1 MKRIIFLFTERRRV
15 FTDIETMKALCE
27 PSRCRIVTLL
37 SQRAY
42 CVSAL
47 ATLLGLSAPAVSQHL
62 RILRDA
68 GIVYC
73 EKYGYHTHY
82 KLDKEKLAQIAEG
95 ILELSREKPDNCHK
109 KGFPCEAAPTVCCR
123 TKSKE

>member
-1 MKRIIFLFTERRRV
+1 MKV
-15 FTDIETMKALCE
+15 LCE
-27 PSRCRIVTLL
+27 PSRCRIVALL

-47 ATLLGLSAPAVSQHL
+47 ATLLGISTPAVSQHL

-73 EKYGYHTHY
+73 ERYGYHTHY
-82 KLDKEKLAQIAEG
+82 KLDKERLAQIAEG
-95 ILELSREKPDNCHK
+95 ILELTKEKPDNCHK
-109 KGFPCEAAPTVCCR
+109 KGYMCDAAETVGRR
-123 TKSKE
+123 TKRTEKERDKKWA

>member
-1 MKRIIFLFTERRRV
+1 MRQTTTKKEGRLI
-15 FTDIETMKALCE
+15 DIETMKVLCE
-27 PSRCRIVTLL
+27 PSRCRIVSLL

-47 ATLLGLSAPAVSQHL
+47 ATILGLSAPAVSQHL
-62 RILRDA
+62 RVLRDA

-82 KLDKEKLAQIAEG
+82 KLDKQRLSQIAES
-95 ILELSREKPDNCHK
+95 ILDLTREKPDHCQK
-109 KGFPCEAAPTVCCR
+109 KGYTCEAAEIVGCKAGR
-123 TKSKE
+123 TGKD

>member
-1 MKRIIFLFTERRRV
+1 MKV
-15 FTDIETMKALCE
+15 LCE
-27 PSRCRIVTLL
+27 PSRCRIVSLL

-47 ATLLGLSAPAVSQHL
+47 ATILGLSAPAVSQHL
-62 RILRDA
+62 RVLRSA

-82 KLDKEKLAQIAEG
+82 KLDKEK
-95 ILELSREKPDNCHK
+95 PDQCRS
-109 KGFPCEAAPTVCCR
+109 KGYSCEAADIVGCKANR
-123 TKSKE
+123 AGKD

>member
-1 MKRIIFLFTERRRV
+1 
-15 FTDIETMKALCE
+15 MKALCE

-37 SQRAY
+37 SERAY

-47 ATLLGLSAPAVSQHL
+47 ATLLNLSAPAVSQHL
-62 RILRDA
+62 KVLRDA

-82 KLDKEKLAQIAEG
+82 KLDKEQ
-95 ILELSREKPDNCHK
+95 LSRIANGIMELTNEKPDNCHQ
-109 KGFPCEAAPTVCCR
+109 KGFACAAAETVGCR
-123 TKSKE
+123 TKRKEKEGTTNA

>member
-1 MKRIIFLFTERRRV
+1 MPSSKEATH
-15 FTDIETMKALCE
+15 TDIEAMKALGE

-37 SQRAY
+37 AERAY

-47 ATLLGLSAPAVSQHL
+47 AMMLDISAPAVSQHL
-62 RILRDA
+62 RVLRDC

-82 KLDKEKLAQIAEG
+82 KLNKERIAEISAQIAE
-95 ILELSREKPDNCHK
+95 LTREKTDICRN
-109 KGFPCEAAPTVCCR
+109 KGTKCEVADEVGCR
-123 TKSKE
+123 TKTAKQK

>member
-1 MKRIIFLFTERRRV
+1 M
-15 FTDIETMKALCE
+15 DIETMKALCE

-47 ATLLGLSAPAVSQHL
+47 ATLLDLSPPAVSQHL
-62 RILRDA
+62 KVLRDV
-68 GIVYC
+68 GIVCC

-82 KLDKEKLAQIAEG
+82 KLDKEKLAQIAES
-95 ILELSREKPDNCHK
+95 ILDLTREKPDNCK
-109 KGFPCEAAPTVCCR
+109 KHGPICEAAEIVGCKTGEKFKR
-123 TKSKE
+123 NREE